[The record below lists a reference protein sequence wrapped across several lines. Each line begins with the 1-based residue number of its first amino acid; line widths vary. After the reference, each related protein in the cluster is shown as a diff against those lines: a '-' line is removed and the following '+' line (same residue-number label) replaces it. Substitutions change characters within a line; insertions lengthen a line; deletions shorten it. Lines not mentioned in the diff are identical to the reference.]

1 MGWDAADKSSYGPNM
16 GTLVE
21 NAQKGAYNW
30 QKSDCLSGIRGA
42 CDPLFLSQPS
52 CSTNSGYGG
61 FLCHF
66 FLQEVPGY
74 AGMAAGGRV
83 LSRGGIAAAGAEDAV
98 AATAKMLGSAAR
110 RARDFVGEG
119 QGPVYGTHVHTAFA
133 AELKALG
140 RPDLRSDVLNGRLA
154 DKWG

>member
-52 CSTNSGYGG
+52 CSLNCRTT
-61 FLCHF
+61 L
-66 FLQEVPGY
+66 
-74 AGMAAGGRV
+74 
-83 LSRGGIAAAGAEDAV
+83 
-98 AATAKMLGSAAR
+98 
-110 RARDFVGEG
+110 RARDRRFRQV
-119 QGPVYGTHVHTAFA
+119 
-133 AELKALG
+133 
-140 RPDLRSDVLNGRLA
+140 
-154 DKWG
+154 